1 MKCYLRP
8 EARAEL
14 NDATWH
20 YERAREDLGDEFI
33 EDFLLAITEIEET
46 PTRWPEV
53 EPGVRRF
60 RMSRFPYALI
70 YRVLSDSID
79 VVAIA
84 HQSRREGYWRDRL
97 K

>member
-14 NDATWH
+14 NDAASH
-20 YERAREDLGDEFI
+20 YESLREDLGDEFI
-33 EDFLLAITEIEET
+33 EDFLLGITEIEEA
-46 PTRWPEV
+46 PARWPEV

-60 RMSRFPYALI
+60 RLSRYPYAVI
-70 YRVLSDSID
+70 YRVLSQSID
-79 VVAIA
+79 IVAIA